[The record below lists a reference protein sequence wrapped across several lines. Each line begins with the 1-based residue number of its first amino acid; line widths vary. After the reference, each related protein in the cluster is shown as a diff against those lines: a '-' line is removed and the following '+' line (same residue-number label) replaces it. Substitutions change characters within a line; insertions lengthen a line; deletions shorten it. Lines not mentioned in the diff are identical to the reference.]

1 MKHPEIPLPPAK
13 LISAFLLAPYLSR
26 ETATPVLHRVPP
38 VGRALTS
45 SILFLDIRWG
55 GKWTPEQGLGLP

>member
-1 MKHPEIPLPPAK
+1 MKHPEIALPRR
-13 LISAFLLAPYLSR
+13 SSSRRSFLHHIFPR
-26 ETATPVLHRVPP
+26 ETATPVLHLVPP